1 MEITEKY
8 DVIIAGGGLAGLTL
22 ALQLKQT
29 KSAISIL
36 VLEKRSETAPVA
48 THKVGESVS
57 ELGASYLREVLNLK
71 EYLTE
76 EQLPKF
82 GFRFFF
88 SPEHNENIDRRVE
101 VGSRISNPYPSH
113 QIDRGLL
120 ENELVRQLS
129 NCGVKVVLGAKVT
142 GVELSKAGHKIYFE
156 KEKNEKYQAEA
167 KWLVDSTGRNGLLK
181 RKLGLTKEIG
191 HDINSA
197 WFRLDIAIDID
208 DWSDNLTWRNFVDPG
223 RRRLATN
230 HLMGEGYWVWIIPL
244 VAGKTSIGIVADPQ
258 YHPFDR
264 FNTFE
269 KAMKWLEKHEP
280 LAATMFGRH
289 KEKLM
294 DFKVMKHFAYDT
306 KQFYAANKWALTG
319 EAGAFMDPFYSPGTD
334 FIALSNSWITDL
346 IVRDISGENTA
357 MRTLIYDLAHKEL
370 LKGWITLYKNMYGI
384 FGKTQ
389 IMLMKIVW
397 DWASYWAIP
406 NVLFMNKGYT
416 DIAVLKQYSSST
428 MSIGR
433 RFAKLNER
441 MQAMFKTWG
450 QYNNTPC
457 ADHQLNV
464 FDLNCLRTFQRE
476 LGQQYNS
483 GELMQK
489 IESNLKILEQ
499 ISAEI
504 FRRVSNQIYETP
516 ENMNVDPYD
525 VLIADG
531 KNELLEKSTSQD
543 ALPVVESIRVDI
555 AKMWLNDIK
564 TSKNEFV
571 S

>member
-142 GVELSKAGHKIYFE
+142 EVELSKAGHKIYFE

-181 RKLGLTKEIG
+181 RKLGLTKDIG

-208 DWSDNLTWRNFVDPG
+208 DWSNNLTWRNFVDPG

>member
-1 MEITEKY
+1 MEIPEKY

-29 KSAISIL
+29 KSAISIM
-36 VLEKRSETAPVA
+36 VLEKRNKIAPVA

-57 ELGASYLREVLNLK
+57 ELGSSYLREVLNLK
-71 EYLTE
+71 EYLTK

-88 SPEHNENIDRRVE
+88 SPEHNKSIDRRVE
-101 VGSRISNPYPSH
+101 VGSRISNSYPSH

-120 ENELVRQLS
+120 ENELVRQLTDY
-129 NCGVKVVLGAKVT
+129 GVEVVLGARVT
-142 GVELSKAGHKIYFE
+142 DVEISKAGHKINFE
-156 KEKNEKYQAEA
+156 KDNNEQHHAEA
-167 KWLVDSTGRNGLLK
+167 RWIVDSTGRNGLLK
-181 RKLGLTKEIG
+181 KKLGLKKEIG

-197 WFRLDIAIDID
+197 WFRLDAVIDID
-208 DWSDNLTWRNFVDPG
+208 DWSDNLNWRNFVDPG

-244 VAGKTSIGIVADPQ
+244 VSGKTSIGIVADPK
-258 YHPFDR
+258 YHPFDG

-269 KAMKWLEKHEP
+269 KAKIWLEKHEP

-306 KQFYAANKWALTG
+306 KQFYAADKWALTG

-334 FIALSNSWITDL
+334 LIALSNSWITDL

-357 MRTLIYDLAHKEL
+357 LRTLIYDLAHKEL

-416 DIAVLKQYSSST
+416 DIDILKQYSSSGT
-428 MSIGR
+428 SIGQ

-441 MQAMFKTWG
+441 MQAMFQTWG
-450 QYNNTPC
+450 QYDITPC
-457 ADHQLNV
+457 SDHQLNV

-476 LGQQYNS
+476 LGLPCNS
-483 GELMQK
+483 DDLMSK

-504 FRRVSNQIYETP
+504 FRLVSNQINETP
-516 ENMNVDPYD
+516 EDMNVDPYA

-531 KNELLEKSTSQD
+531 KNELLKKSISQD
-543 ALPVVESIRVDI
+543 AIPVVESIRVDI

-564 TSKNEFV
+564 TPKNEFV
-571 S
+571 

>member
-208 DWSDNLTWRNFVDPG
+208 DWSDNLIWRNFVDPG

>member
-142 GVELSKAGHKIYFE
+142 GVELSKAGHIIIFE
-156 KEKNEKYQAEA
+156 KENTEQHQVEA

-208 DWSDNLTWRNFVDPG
+208 DWSDNLIWRNFVDPG